1 LAYRLEHRVKSPVLP
16 IDLFKNQVFTLS
28 NVIGFFMGAGMFGA
42 IMYVPFYLQ
51 GVMGISAMHS
61 GMLIMPLMLTMLVA
75 SAVGGYYIT
84 KTGQYRLQA
93 IMGLS
98 IMTLGLFMLSMM
110 AESTSLLLVFINMML
125 IGLGLGIS
133 FPIFILTVQNA
144 VSHQYLGV
152 ATTFIQLFR
161 QLGGT
166 VGVAIMDAV
175 MNVIMFPRLQS
186 LAELDGAQESLG
198 EVYNNLQDAQILMD
212 PEMLAETRQQ
222 LPVEVLAQFDQ
233 MVLILKGALGD
244 ALTASFL
251 LGAFVMLVS
260 VLLTLF
266 LKKIPLRESNSE
278 QKGIEKQQKA

>member
-1 LAYRLEHRVKSPVLP
+1 
-16 IDLFKNQVFTLS
+16 
-28 NVIGFFMGAGMFGA
+28 MFGA